1 MELKTYD
8 YKTNKKAFIMTKAL
22 SEAYKING
30 KKFFDVW
37 DDDIQW
43 IERKISY
50 YNNLIKKSED
60 DKVLKHHT

>member
-8 YKTNKKAFIMTKAL
+8 YKENKKAFIMTKAL
-22 SEAYKING
+22 SEAYKNSG

-37 DDDIQW
+37 DADIQW
-43 IERKISY
+43 IEHKISY

-60 DKVLKHHT
+60 DNDLKHT